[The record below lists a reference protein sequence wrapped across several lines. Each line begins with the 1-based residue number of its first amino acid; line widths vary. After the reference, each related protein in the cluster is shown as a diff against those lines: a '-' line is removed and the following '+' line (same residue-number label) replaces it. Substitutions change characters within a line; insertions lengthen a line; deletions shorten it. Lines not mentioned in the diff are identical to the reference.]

1 MEKQARKS
9 SNTFTEEIEVMGSQL
24 VQQVKDLLKEGNV
37 RQLRL
42 KASDGDIMLE
52 TPLSFGV
59 VAGGAVVLAAPW
71 LAILG
76 AIAAF
81 VTHARL
87 EIVRDIEPAGT
98 NETAAKVTS
107 PASKS
112 TRKSAPKVATKPKIP
127 AKVTVKTK
135 ARSKTQTT
143 GASKPGIKTSGA

>member
-1 MEKQARKS
+1 MDEKNGKAKR
-9 SNTFTEEIEVMGSQL
+9 TFTEEIEVMGSQL

-52 TPLSFGV
+52 TPLTFGV

-81 VTHARL
+81 VTHVRI
-87 EIVRDIEPAGT
+87 EIVREVEGADQSAKPEAAAKPKAAPKAKPAAKSKAAAKPKAKASTPAKPAG
-98 NETAAKVTS
+98 
-107 PASKS
+107 KS
-112 TRKSAPKVATKPKIP
+112 GS
-127 AKVTVKTK
+127 
-135 ARSKTQTT
+135 
-143 GASKPGIKTSGA
+143 